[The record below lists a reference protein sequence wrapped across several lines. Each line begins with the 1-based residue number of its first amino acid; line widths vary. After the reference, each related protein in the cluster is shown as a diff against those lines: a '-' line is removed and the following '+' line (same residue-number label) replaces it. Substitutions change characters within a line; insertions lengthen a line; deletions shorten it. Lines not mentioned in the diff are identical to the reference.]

1 MAGSN
6 MTETVGILAYG
17 AYIPR
22 LRLQRAAVVAANA
35 WYAPGLKGLGKGE
48 RAMAGWDE
56 DVVTMAVEAA
66 RDCLTGVDRA
76 TLAGVSLAS
85 TTAPFADRQNAGI
98 VKEALDL
105 SDDVATLDLGGSQR
119 AGMSALLQALQS
131 AAGGVGPTLCVAADK
146 RAARP
151 ASEGE
156 LVYGDAAAA
165 LLVGPGPGIA
175 RLLAT
180 HSLSADFVDHFREAG
195 EPFDYNWEAR
205 WVRDEGYAKLVP
217 PAIARALA
225 KAGLAASAI
234 DAFVLPATARGL
246 GAAMAKAAGIPAAA
260 VRDTLAATVG
270 EAGAAHPLLMLAH
283 ALETAKAG
291 EKLLVIG
298 FGNGCDVAVFEAT
311 GAAIVP
317 RRGVSGA
324 LARRRPEEN
333 YLKYLAFN
341 GHLQLEKGMRAEFDQ
356 KQPLTAL
363 WRHRRAVLGLV
374 GARSVETGTV
384 QYPPSEIPVDGQVG
398 TPVTQEPYPLAERFA
413 RILTHTADSLTYTP
427 DPPAYYGM
435 IDFEGGGRMNVEFC
449 DVDAADVAV
458 GKRMRM
464 MFRIKAV
471 DEQRG
476 FVRYF
481 WKAAPAEEK

>member
-1 MAGSN
+1 
-6 MTETVGILAYG
+6 MTETVGIHAFG

-35 WYAPGLKGLGKGE
+35 WVAPGLKGLGKGE

-66 RDCLTGVDRA
+66 RDCLTGVDRD
-76 TLAGVSLAS
+76 TLGAVMLAS

-98 VKEALDL
+98 VKEALNLGDEI
-105 SDDVATLDLGGSQR
+105 ATLDLGGSQR
-119 AGMSALLQALQS
+119 AGMSALLQALRG
-131 AAGGVGPTLCVAADK
+131 AGATLCVASER

-156 LVYGDAAAA
+156 LLYGDAAAA
-165 LLVGPGPGIA
+165 LLVGPGAGVA

-180 HSLSADFVDHFREAG
+180 HSVSADFVAHFREAG
-195 EPFDYNWEAR
+195 RDFDYGWEAR
-205 WVRDEGYAKLVP
+205 WVRDEGYATLVP
-217 PAIARALA
+217 PAIAKVLA
-225 KAGLAASAI
+225 KAGVEASAV
-234 DAFVLPATARGL
+234 DGFLLPATARGL
-246 GAAMAKAAGIPAAA
+246 GAAMAKAAGIPATA
-260 VRDTLAATVG
+260 VRDTLGTTVG
-270 EAGAAHPLLMLAH
+270 EAGAAHPILMLAH
-283 ALETAKAG
+283 ALESAKAG
-291 EKLLVIG
+291 ERLLVIG
-298 FGNGCDVAVFEAT
+298 FGNGCDIALFEAT
-311 GAAIVP
+311 GAKIAA
-317 RRGVSGA
+317 RQGVSGS
-324 LARRRPEEN
+324 LERRRPEEN
-333 YLKYLAFN
+333 YLKYLTFA
-341 GHLQLEKGMRAEFDQ
+341 GHLQIEKGMRAEFDQ

-384 QYPPSEIPVDGQVG
+384 QYPPSEIPVDGQAEM
-398 TPVTQEPYPLAERFA
+398 PVAQEPYPLADTLA
-413 RILTHTADSLTYTP
+413 TILTHTADSLTYTP

-449 DVDAADVAV
+449 DVEAGDVEV
-458 GKRMRM
+458 GRRVRM

-481 WKAAPAEEK
+481 WKAAPAPNSSTELEQ